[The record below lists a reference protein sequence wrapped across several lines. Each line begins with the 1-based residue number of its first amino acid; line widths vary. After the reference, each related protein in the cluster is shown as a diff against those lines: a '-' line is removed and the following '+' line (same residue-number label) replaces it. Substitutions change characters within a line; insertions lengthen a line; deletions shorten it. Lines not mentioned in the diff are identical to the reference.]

1 MIAICTGGAPHEKE
15 MPRQTPP
22 LRTRHGKESES
33 ESESVSRTGD
43 DARAARSNATA
54 RLTKTKKSQKRR
66 QRLRRRRQL
75 RRQRSNVA
83 AASVTARCHNRWRCG
98 GGVEIGVSFFFS
110 LEFPQ
115 NLPRLIVCGLP
126 LSGFH
131 ALGHFCASRRLINE

>member
-1 MIAICTGGAPHEKE
+1 MIAICTGGVLVGEKE

-22 LRTRHGKESES
+22 LRTRRGKEKESES
-33 ESESVSRTGD
+33 ELVSRTGD

-98 GGVEIGVSFFFS
+98 GGSRNRSQLFFYSRVSAKSSSAYCMWTSVKRVSRARS
-110 LEFPQ
+110 L
-115 NLPRLIVCGLP
+115 LRLTTV
-126 LSGFH
+126 
-131 ALGHFCASRRLINE
+131 N

>member
-1 MIAICTGGAPHEKE
+1 MIAICTGAPPTRE

-22 LRTRHGKESES
+22 LRTRRGKEKES
-33 ESESVSRTGD
+33 ESESVSRSGD

-66 QRLRRRRQL
+66 QRQRRQRQL
-75 RRQRSNVA
+75 RRQRSNEA

-98 GGVEIGVSFFFS
+98 GGRNRSQLFFS